1 MSGIVGVYG
10 RDGSPLDDTVISDML
25 GAIRYRGPDGVDTWT
40 EGAVGLG
47 NLMLRST
54 PESLSEKLPRPSG
67 CGRFV
72 IAADARIDNRDELVT
87 RLGINDRPAREIDD
101 SELIVQAY
109 RRWGRSSPEY
119 LVGDFAY
126 CIWDRVE
133 KQIFCCRDAFG
144 VRPFYYYLSDALFA
158 FGSEIRSLL
167 KAPVVPRR
175 LNEVMV
181 ADYLA
186 GLLDDKTITFYRDI
200 VRLAPGSW
208 IAVSTDDVRL
218 SRYWKL
224 DPSYELHLGSDDQYV
239 ETFRNIF
246 MEAVRCRLRSSV
258 PVATTLSGGLD
269 SSSVTCTAR
278 EILRREGK
286 GPLLTLS
293 MVYDLVP
300 ECDEREFINTVVAQ
314 GGIEP
319 FYFRADNAVPL
330 PYFGLD
336 DIPDHDDPFDAPH
349 SFAVQGMRVLSEK
362 GIRVVLDGLDGDNTI
377 SHGHGYLAELA
388 WKGKVLDLLRETRA
402 IAARQERPFLDLL
415 WRKAIRPLTPA
426 SVRRTWRRLGGYGN
440 RPWPRASLISS
451 EFAKRLGFE
460 YRYRELQA
468 FYLKPLTDARED
480 HYHRLFWGGITH
492 QVESMNKFSSRFS
505 VEPRHPFF
513 DRRLLE
519 LCLALPHRLK
529 IANGWTRLVLRKAMK
544 GLLPER
550 IERRPGKTDFRP
562 SIDHAILQSSRPVL
576 DRMMK
581 IGSGAVEHYVDI
593 EAMGKSYRNFLDDP
607 LRNDPTYLWFAIS
620 LGLWLNKSGLGS

>member
-1 MSGIVGVYG
+1 VSGIVGVYR
-10 RDGSPLDDTVISDML
+10 RDESPLGDTVISDML

-54 PESLSEKLPRPSG
+54 PESLSEKLPKPSG

-72 IAADARIDNRDELVT
+72 IAADARIDNRDELIT
-87 RLGINDRPAREIDD
+87 RLDINDRPAREIDD
-101 SELIVQAY
+101 SDLIVQAY
-109 RRWGRSSPEY
+109 QKWGPTSPEK

-133 KQIFCCRDAFG
+133 RQIFCCRDAFG
-144 VRPFYYYLSDALFA
+144 VRPFYYYLSDAIFA

-167 KAPVVPRR
+167 KVPEVPRR

-181 ADYLA
+181 ADYLT
-186 GLLDDKTITFYRDI
+186 GLRDDKTTTFYKDI

-208 IAVSTDDVRL
+208 IAVSTEDVR
-218 SRYWKL
+218 SGEYWRL
-224 DPSYELHLGSDDQYV
+224 DPSYELHLGSEDEYV
-239 ETFRNIF
+239 ETFRSVF
-246 MEAVRCRLRSSV
+246 EEAVRCRLRSSV

-278 EILRREGK
+278 EILKREGK

-300 ECDEREFINTVVAQ
+300 ECDEREFIDTVVAQ

-319 FYFRADNAVPL
+319 FYFTADNAVPL

-349 SFAVQGMRVLSEK
+349 SFAVQGMGMLREK
-362 GIRVVLDGLDGDNTI
+362 NIRVVLDGLDGDNAV
-377 SHGHGYLAELA
+377 SHGYGYLAELA
-388 WKGKVLDLLRETRA
+388 WTGKVLDLIREARS

-415 WRKAIRPLTPA
+415 WCKAIRPLTPA
-426 SVRRTWRRLGGYGN
+426 YVRRTWRRLGGYGN
-440 RPWPRASLISS
+440 RPWPKTSLISS

-460 YRYRELQA
+460 DRYRELQA

-492 QVESMNKFSSRFS
+492 QIESTNKVFSRYS

-519 LCLALPHRLK
+519 LCVALPHRLK
-529 IANGWTRLVLRKAMK
+529 IADGWTRLVLRKAME

-562 SIDHAILQSSRPVL
+562 SVDHAILQSDRLVF
-576 DRMMK
+576 DRMMEM
-581 IGSGAVEHYVDI
+581 SSRAVKYYVDV
-593 EAMGKSYRNFLDDP
+593 EAMGKSYHDFLHNP
-607 LRNDPTYLWFAIS
+607 LRNDPTCLWFAIS
-620 LGLWLNKSGLGS
+620 LGLWLDKSGLGS